1 MENIDI
7 TRSLQWV
14 LVVVFVWAMIQAYIS
29 AKRTETTQ
37 PMKAFILLLVFYSCY
52 LLFPWWGLVF
62 WQWQHDELSTI
73 QALSMLF
80 IASVLIYARFI
91 EPHSVVVQH
100 RRLAIDAKKPLKKPL
115 KIALIADLHIGLYS
129 GHERQL
135 KQIVAK
141 INQQNVDFVVV
152 SGDWTY
158 EPENRLVQEL
168 AILQQLQAPVYSVN
182 GNHDEEYPGPPIQ
195 ALLAEALRHNQVLD
209 IENKIIEFEE
219 VRLLGIGD
227 LWAGKASMQMLQDA
241 PQDKLW
247 LLLSHNPDTVDLVP
261 PLSSKPLM
269 LSGHTHGGQIELP
282 WLTSYVMKKV
292 SILGHKSGYYQHK
305 NANVFVTVG
314 TGMVGAPFRF
324 RVPPTIDI
332 LHLY

>member
-1 MENIDI
+1 MNKIDI
-7 TRSLQWV
+7 PLILHASLWII
-14 LVVVFVWAMIQAYIS
+14 LIWAMVQARLS
-29 AKRTETTQ
+29 AKRTETTH

-52 LLFPWWGLVF
+52 MLFPWYLLIF
-62 WQWQHDELSTI
+62 WQWQLGELSHFH
-73 QALSMLF
+73 ALSVLLMV
-80 IASVLIYARFI
+80 SVLIYARFI
-91 EPHSVVVQH
+91 EPYTVVVKH
-100 RRLAIDAKKPLKKPL
+100 RRLQIDARQPLKKTL
-115 KIALIADLHIGLYS
+115 KIALLADLHIGLYS
-129 GHERQL
+129 GRERQL

-141 INQQNVDFVVV
+141 VNQQQPDFVVV

-158 EPENRLVQEL
+158 EPENRLLQEL
-168 AILQQLQAPVYSVN
+168 TILKDINCPVYSVN
-182 GNHDEEYPGPPIQ
+182 GNHDEQYPGPPIQ
-195 ALLAEALRHNQVLD
+195 KLLAQALAANQVQD
-209 IENKIIEFEE
+209 IENQIIEFEE

-227 LWAGKASMQMLQDA
+227 LWAGKANMQVLQHS

-247 LLLSHNPDTVDLVP
+247 LLLSHNPDTVEMVP
-261 PLSSKPLM
+261 KLPTKPLM

-292 SILGHKSGYYQHK
+292 SMLGHKQGYYLHD